1 MLLHR
6 SHPLLL
12 KPFSTSTTSL
22 TWRSQIKQNQ
32 LASLIS
38 SILLQRHNWVP
49 LLQDLHLSRLTPSL
63 FLQILHRT
71 QSNPQISLSF
81 FNWAKSNVGFQPD
94 LNSHCQ
100 LIQLS
105 LSSGLV
111 QPVKTLLDSL
121 IQSHPASVL
130 LQCLIRV
137 CRGRDSQSKVLCF
150 VLEWYSQKGLFVE
163 GLEVFRE
170 MKVHGFTPS
179 VCACNALLDA
189 LLRKNEIK
197 LAWCCYGAIIRCGVL
212 LDRSMWSLV
221 AQILCKNG
229 KFETVFRLLDLG
241 IYNSVIY
248 NLVIDCYSKSGDF
261 GAAFA
266 TLNQMCERK
275 IDPGFS
281 TYSSILD
288 GACKYENAEVIEKI
302 MSIMVEK
309 ELLPKTPSLEYD
321 LIVQKLSDLGKTFAA
336 EMFYKRACA
345 EKIGLQD
352 ATYGCM
358 LRVLSKEERVKE
370 AISVYRL
377 VSERGITVN
386 DKSYQAFLNVL
397 CMEDQLEEGCEL
409 LRDVIRKGCSTCS
422 LELSKFVAS
431 QCSKG
436 RWKEAEELVDVIFDK
451 GLLLDS
457 SCCCLLVRRYCSSR
471 RIDSAIA
478 LHIKMERLNVS
489 LDIATYNV
497 LLNRL
502 FGARRIEEAV
512 RVFDHM
518 RGKNLVSSE
527 SFTIVIRGLCRGK
540 ELRKAMKFHD
550 EMLNMGLK
558 PAQATYKRLIL
569 GFK

>member
-1 MLLHR
+1 
-6 SHPLLL
+6 
-12 KPFSTSTTSL
+12 
-22 TWRSQIKQNQ
+22 
-32 LASLIS
+32 
-38 SILLQRHNWVP
+38 
-49 LLQDLHLSRLTPSL
+49 
-63 FLQILHRT
+63 
-71 QSNPQISLSF
+71 
-81 FNWAKSNVGFQPD
+81 
-94 LNSHCQ
+94 
-100 LIQLS
+100 
-105 LSSGLV
+105 
-111 QPVKTLLDSL
+111 
-121 IQSHPASVL
+121 
-130 LQCLIRV
+130 
-137 CRGRDSQSKVLCF
+137 
-150 VLEWYSQKGLFVE
+150 
-163 GLEVFRE
+163 

-212 LDRSMWSLV
+212 LDR
-221 AQILCKNG
+221 
-229 KFETVFRLLDLG
+229 
-241 IYNSVIY
+241 
-248 NLVIDCYSKSGDF
+248 GDF

-309 ELLPKTPSLEYD
+309 ELLPKTPLSEYD
-321 LIVQKLSDLGKTFAA
+321 LIVQKFSDLGKTFAA

-345 EKIGLQD
+345 EKIGLRD

-358 LRVLSKEERVKE
+358 LRALSKEERVKE

-422 LELSKFVAS
+422 MELSKFVAS
-431 QCSKG
+431 QCSQG

-502 FGARRIEEAV
+502 FRARRIEEAI
-512 RVFDHM
+512 RVFDQI

-527 SFTIVIRGLCRGK
+527 SFTIVIRGLCRVK

-558 PAQATYKRLIL
+558 PAQATYKRLIS